1 MATAFEEFK
10 YLHTVFTKS
19 IKYIFLM
26 KNINKYYP
34 YLLTFVGFVIVSLV
48 YFYPVLQGKKISQ
61 SDIAQYTGMAKERD
75 DFRKNAGE
83 ESYWTDSAFG
93 GMPTYQLG
101 AHFPYNFIKQVDS
114 VIRFL
119 PRPADYLFLYFF
131 GFFVLLKVLRINT
144 LMAFFG
150 ALAFGFSTY
159 FIILLGVGHNAKA
172 HAIAYM
178 PMVIAGVL
186 LVFRKRYIAGGLLTL
201 VAAALEI
208 NANHIQMTY
217 YLFILLLIIAV
228 YFIIDIVKNKD
239 FKHLAYAAGIF
250 IVTALLAVG
259 MNATNLMATAEYAK
273 FSTRSDS
280 DLTFNP
286 DGSPKE
292 SANAMSYEYIT
303 EYSYGIGE
311 SLNLIAPRLFGGS
324 SGHEKLGKD
333 SNIVEYLQTL
343 QVGEGQYLSQEQA
356 MEFAQGGVVTYWGDQ
371 TIVAAP
377 AYIGAV
383 VFFFFILALFA
394 DERKLKYAFLAGA
407 IVSLVLSW
415 GKYFPSITNFFI
427 DYVPMYNK
435 FRAVASI
442 QVLLELCIP
451 ALALMGLYAFF
462 KLDKQKQWQSLWKSG
477 AISLG
482 LIVLLLMFKSSF
494 NFSGPR
500 DSNYAQQLGQ
510 GFIDALKEDR
520 KDMYSSDLMRSGFFI
535 LAAAAALWLYIKD
548 KLARNTAIV
557 LTGLLMVSDLY
568 LVDRNYVNS
577 ESFVSAREADIPF
590 MASAAD
596 EQILQDDSHYR
607 VFDMDNH
614 MNGAQASYFH
624 NSIGG
629 YHAAKPQKMQQ
640 LFDYQIAKSPMNIEV
655 LNMLNVKYVLQRNQE
670 GQIIPIPNN
679 TANGNAWFVSSVV
692 AVSSPD
698 QEMKA
703 LNKLDTKREVVINK
717 SKFADAAVKTSYSVD
732 STATIKLDEYKP
744 NKITYTSQNSNEG
757 LAVFSEVYYA
767 NGWNAYIDGKLVP
780 HFEADYMLRALK
792 IPAGNHEIVFSF
804 DPEVVKT
811 GSTVAL
817 VSFIIMLLLL
827 GGGIFYETRAGKR
840 SEDLKNSEPN
850 A

>member
-1 MATAFEEFK
+1 
-10 YLHTVFTKS
+10 
-19 IKYIFLM
+19 M
-26 KNINKYYP
+26 KNINKLYP
-34 YLLTFVGFVIVSLV
+34 YLLTILGFVVISLV

-75 DFRKNAGE
+75 DFRKNTGE

-101 AHFPYNFIKQVDS
+101 AHYPYNFIKAVDGA
-114 VIRFL
+114 IRFL

-131 GFFVLLKVLRINT
+131 GFFILLKVLRINT
-144 LMAFFG
+144 LMSFFG

-178 PMVIAGVL
+178 PMVVAGVL
-186 LVFRKRYIAGGLLTL
+186 LVFRKRYVAGGLLTL

-217 YLFILLLIIAV
+217 YLFILLLVIGV
-228 YFIIDIVKNKD
+228 YYLIEIVKNKD
-239 FKHLAYAAGIF
+239 YKHLAVSVGLFMGA
-250 IVTALLAVG
+250 ALLAVG

-280 DLTFNP
+280 QLTYNP

-292 SANAMSYEYIT
+292 NSNAMSYEYIT

-311 SLNLIAPRLFGGS
+311 SLNLIAPRLYGGS

-333 SNIVEYLQTL
+333 SHVVEYLQTL

-356 MEFAQGGVVTYWGDQ
+356 MEFAQGGIVTYWGDQ

-383 VFFFFILALFA
+383 VFFLFVLALFV
-394 DERKLKYAFLAGA
+394 DDRKLKYAFLAGA
-407 IVSLVLSW
+407 ILSLVLSW
-415 GKYFPSITNFFI
+415 GKYFPALTKFFI

-435 FRAVASI
+435 FRAVSSI
-442 QVLLELCIP
+442 QVVLELCIP
-451 ALALMGLYAFF
+451 ALAIMGLYAFF
-462 KLDKQKQWQSLWKSG
+462 KSDKAKQWDSLWKSG
-477 AISLG
+477 AVSVGI
-482 LIVLLLMFKSSF
+482 IALLLLIKGSF
-494 NFSGPR
+494 DFSGPR
-500 DSNYAQQLGQ
+500 DSTYTQQLGQ

-520 KDMYSSDLMRSGFFI
+520 KDMYSSDLFRSAFFI
-535 LAAAAALWLYIKD
+535 LAVAAVLWLYTQE
-548 KLARNTAIV
+548 KLAQTTAII
-557 LTGLLMVSDLY
+557 LAGLLMVADLFI
-568 LVDRNYVNS
+568 VDKNYVNS
-577 ESFVSAREADIPF
+577 ESFVSAREADVPF
-590 MASAAD
+590 NATPAD

-640 LFDYQIAKSPMNIEV
+640 LFDYQIAKSPMNIKV
-655 LNMLNVKYVLQRNQE
+655 LDMLNVKYVLQRDEQ
-670 GQIIPIPNN
+670 GQVVPIPNN
-679 TANGNAWFVSSVV
+679 TANGNAWFVSRIK
-692 AVSSPD
+692 AVNTPD
-698 QEMKA
+698 EEMKA
-703 LNKLDTKREVVINK
+703 LDKLDTKTEAVVNK
-717 SKFADAAVKTSYSVD
+717 TKFADTTAKTTYALD
-732 STATIKLDEYKP
+732 STATIKLDEYRP
-744 NKITYTSQNSNEG
+744 NRISYTSQNKNDG
-757 LAVFSEVYYA
+757 FAVFSEAYYA
-767 NGWNAYIDGKLVP
+767 NGWNAYIDGKVVP
-780 HFEADYMLRALK
+780 HYEADYMLRALK
-792 IPAGNHEIVFSF
+792 IPAGKHIIVFAF
-804 DPEVVKT
+804 EPEVVKT
-811 GSTVAL
+811 GSTIAL
-817 VSFIIMLLLL
+817 VSFIGMLLLL
-827 GGGIFYETRAGKR
+827 GGGIYYENKKYKQQAVK
-840 SEDLKNSEPN
+840 

>member
-1 MATAFEEFK
+1 
-10 YLHTVFTKS
+10 
-19 IKYIFLM
+19 M

-34 YLLTFVGFVIVSLV
+34 QLLAIIGFAVISLI

-101 AHFPYNFIKQVDS
+101 AHYPYNFIKAVDGA
-114 VIRFL
+114 IRFL

-131 GFFVLLKVLRINT
+131 SFFILLKVLRVNT
-144 LMAFFG
+144 LMSFFG

-159 FIILLGVGHNAKA
+159 LIILFGAGHNAKA

-178 PMVIAGVL
+178 PLVIAGVL

-201 VAAALEI
+201 IAAALEI

-217 YLFILLLIIAV
+217 YLFILLLIIGI
-228 YFIIDIVKNKD
+228 YFIIEIVKNKD
-239 FKHLAYAAGIF
+239 YKHLAVSLGLFAGA
-250 IVTALLAVG
+250 ALLAVG

-280 DLTFNP
+280 NLTYNP
-286 DGSPKE
+286 DGSRKE

-311 SLNLIAPRLFGGS
+311 SLNLIAPRLYGGS
-324 SGHEKLGKD
+324 SGREKLDKD
-333 SNIVEYLQTL
+333 SNVVEYLQTL

-356 MEFAQGGVVTYWGDQ
+356 MEFAQNGIVTYWGDQ

-383 VFFFFILALFA
+383 VFFLFVLAMFA
-394 DERKLKYAFLAGA
+394 DERKLKYAFLAGV

-415 GKYFPSITNFFI
+415 GKYFPALTNFFI

-442 QVLLELCIP
+442 QVLLELCMP
-451 ALALMGLYAFF
+451 ALAIMGLYAFF
-462 KLDKQKQWQSLWKSG
+462 KSDKDKQWDSLWKSG
-477 AISLG
+477 AVSLG
-482 LIVLLLMFKSSF
+482 IVALLLIFKSSF
-494 NFSGPR
+494 DFSGPR
-500 DSNYAQQLGQ
+500 DSNYAGQLGQ

-520 KDMYSSDLMRSGFFI
+520 KDMYSSDLFRSAFFI
-535 LAAAAALWLYIKD
+535 LAVAGILWLYTKQ
-548 KLARNTAIV
+548 KLAETTAVV
-557 LTGLLMVSDLY
+557 LAGLLMVADLY
-568 LVDRNYVNS
+568 LVDKNYVNS
-577 ESFVSAREADIPF
+577 ESFVSAREADVPF
-590 MASAAD
+590 RATPAD
-596 EQILQDDSHYR
+596 EQIMQDDSHYR

-624 NSIGG
+624 NSVGG

-640 LFDYQIAKSPMNIEV
+640 VFDYQIAKSPMNIKV
-655 LNMLNVKYVLQRNQE
+655 LDMLNVKYVLQRDEQ
-670 GQIIPIPNN
+670 GQVVPIANN
-679 TANGNAWFVSSVV
+679 TANGNAWFVSSVK
-692 AVSSPD
+692 AVNTPD
-698 QEMKA
+698 EEMKA
-703 LNKLDTKREVVINK
+703 LDKLDTKHVAVVNK
-717 SKFADAAVKTSYSVD
+717 TKFADAAAKTTFAVD
-732 STATIKLDEYKP
+732 STATIKLDEYRP
-744 NKITYTSQNSNEG
+744 NKLTYTSQNSNEG

-792 IPAGNHEIVFSF
+792 VPAGKHTIVFTF
-804 DPEVVKT
+804 EPQVIKT
-811 GSTVAL
+811 GSTIAL
-817 VSFIIMLLLL
+817 VSFIVMLLLL
-827 GGGIFYETRAGKR
+827 GGGVYYESKSKKQKAI
-840 SEDLKNSEPN
+840 L
-850 A
+850 

>member
-1 MATAFEEFK
+1 
-10 YLHTVFTKS
+10 
-19 IKYIFLM
+19 M
-26 KNINKYYP
+26 KNISKLYP
-34 YLLTFVGFVIVSLV
+34 QLLAVIGFVVVSLI

-75 DFRKNAGE
+75 DFRKNTGE

-101 AHFPYNFIKQVDS
+101 AHYPYNFIKAVDGA
-114 VIRFL
+114 IRFL

-131 GFFVLLKVLRINT
+131 GFFILLKVLRVNT
-144 LMAFFG
+144 LMSFFG

-159 FIILLGVGHNAKA
+159 FIILFGAGHNAKA

-186 LVFRKRYIAGGLLTL
+186 LVFKKRYVTGGLLTL
-201 VAAALEI
+201 IASALEI

-217 YLFILLLIIAV
+217 YLFILLLVIGI
-228 YFIIDIVKNKD
+228 YFIIEIVKNKD
-239 FKHLAYAAGIF
+239 YKHLAVSVGLF
-250 IVTALLAVG
+250 IGAALLAVG

-280 DLTFNP
+280 DLTYNP
-286 DGSPKE
+286 DGSRKE
-292 SANAMSYEYIT
+292 STNAMSYEYIT

-311 SLNLIAPRLFGGS
+311 SLNLIAPRLYGGS
-324 SGHEKLGKD
+324 SGREKLDKD
-333 SNIVEYLQTL
+333 SHVVEYLQTL

-356 MEFAQGGVVTYWGDQ
+356 MEFAENGIVTYWGDQ

-383 VFFFFILALFA
+383 VFFLFILALFIE
-394 DERKLKYAFLAGA
+394 DSKLKYAFLAV
-407 IVSLVLSW
+407 IILSLLLSW
-415 GKYFPSITNFFI
+415 GKYFPALTNFFI

-451 ALALMGLYAFF
+451 ALAVMGLYSFF
-462 KLDKQKQWQSLWKSG
+462 KSDKDRQWDSLWKSAAVSVG
-477 AISLG
+477 
-482 LIVLLLMFKSSF
+482 VLALLMIFKNSF
-494 NFSGPR
+494 DFSGPR

-520 KDMYSSDLMRSGFFI
+520 KDMYSSDIWRSGFFI
-535 LAAAAALWLYIKD
+535 LALAGVLWLYIKQ
-548 KLARNTAIV
+548 KLAQTTAVV
-557 LTGLLMVSDLY
+557 LAGVLMVADLF
-568 LVDRNYVNS
+568 LIDKNYVNTD
-577 ESFVSAREADIPF
+577 SFLSAREVDIPF
-590 MASAAD
+590 RATPAD
-596 EQILQDDSHYR
+596 EQIMKDDSHFR

-640 LFDYQIAKSPMNIEV
+640 LFDYQIAKSPMNIKV
-655 LNMLNVKYVLQRNQE
+655 LDMLNVKYVLQRDEQ
-670 GQIIPIPNN
+670 GQVVPIVNN
-679 TANGNAWFVSSVV
+679 TANGNAWFVSRVKAV
-692 AVSSPD
+692 ATPNE
-698 QEMKA
+698 EMKA
-703 LNKLDTKREVVINK
+703 LDKLDTKHEAVINK
-717 SKFADAAVKTSYSVD
+717 TKFPDAASKTTFVAD
-732 STATIKLDEYKP
+732 STATIKLDEYMP
-744 NKITYTSQNSNEG
+744 NKLTYTSQNSNEG

-792 IPAGNHEIVFSF
+792 VPAGKHTIVFTF
-804 DPEVVKT
+804 EPQVVKT
-811 GSTVAL
+811 GSTIAL
-817 VSFIIMLLLL
+817 ASFVVMLLLL
-827 GGGIFYETRAGKR
+827 GGGIYYESKKKKQAEIK
-840 SEDLKNSEPN
+840 

>member
-1 MATAFEEFK
+1 
-10 YLHTVFTKS
+10 
-19 IKYIFLM
+19 M
-26 KNINKYYP
+26 KNISKLYP
-34 YLLTFVGFVIVSLV
+34 YLLAIIGFVVVSLI

-75 DFRKNAGE
+75 DFRKQTGE

-101 AHFPYNFIKQVDS
+101 AHYPYNFIKAVDG

-131 GFFVLLKVLRINT
+131 GFFVLLKSLRINT

-178 PMVIAGVL
+178 PMVIAGVI

-201 VAAALEI
+201 IASALEI

-217 YLFILLLIIAV
+217 YLFILLVILGI
-228 YFIIDIVKNKD
+228 YFIIDIVKNKEY
-239 FKHLAYAAGIF
+239 KHLGISLAIF
-250 IVTALLAVG
+250 FGAALLAVG

-280 DLTFNP
+280 NLSFNP

-292 SANAMSYEYIT
+292 DKNAMSYEYIT

-311 SLNLIAPRLFGGS
+311 SFDLIAPRLYGGS

-333 SNIVEYLQTL
+333 SHVVEYLQTL
-343 QVGEGQYLSQEQA
+343 QVGEGQYLSPEQA
-356 MEFAQGGVVTYWGDQ
+356 LEFAQQGVVTYWGDQ

-383 VFFFFILALFA
+383 VFFLFVLALFA
-394 DERKLKYAFLAGA
+394 EDNKIKYAFLAGSIIA
-407 IVSLVLSW
+407 LLLSW
-415 GKYFPSITNFFI
+415 GKYFEVLTKFFI

-435 FRAVASI
+435 FRAVSSI

-451 ALALMGLYAFF
+451 ALAVMGLYAFF
-462 KLDKQKQWQSLWKSG
+462 KSDKTKQWSVLWKSAAVSVG
-477 AISLG
+477 VLV
-482 LIVLLLMFKSSF
+482 VLLLFKGSF
-494 NFSGPR
+494 DFSGPR
-500 DSNYAQQLGQ
+500 DANYTQQLGQ
-510 GFIDALKEDR
+510 GFIDALRQDR
-520 KDMYSSDLMRSGFFI
+520 MDMYTNDLLRSGFFI
-535 LAAAAALWLYIKD
+535 LAVALVLWLYIKD
-548 KLARNTAIV
+548 KLAQTTAIIAAGV
-557 LTGLLMVSDLY
+557 LMVADLY
-568 LVDRNYVNS
+568 IVDKNYVNS
-577 ESFVSAREADIPF
+577 ESFVSAREADVPF
-590 MASAAD
+590 EASQAD
-596 EQILQDDSHYR
+596 QQIAQDDSHYR

-640 LFDYQIAKSPMNIEV
+640 LFDYQIAQRPMNIGV
-655 LNMLNVKYVLQRNQE
+655 LDMLNVKYVLQRNEE
-670 GQIIPIPNN
+670 GQVIPIPNN
-679 TANGNAWFVSSVV
+679 TANGNAWFVSRVK
-692 AVSSPD
+692 AVSTPD
-698 QEMKA
+698 EEMKA
-703 LNKLDTKREVVINK
+703 INKLDTKHEAVINK
-717 SKFADAAVKTSYSVD
+717 TKFPDAATKTTYVAD
-732 STATIKLDEYKP
+732 STATIKLDEYRP
-744 NKITYTSQNSNEG
+744 NKITYTSNNKNDG
-757 LAVFSEVYYA
+757 LAIFSEVYYS

-780 HFEADYMLRALK
+780 HFEADYMLRGLQ
-792 IPAGNHEIVFSF
+792 IPAGKHTIIFTFE
-804 DPEVVKT
+804 PQVVKT
-811 GSTVAL
+811 GSTIAL
-817 VSFIIMLLLL
+817 VSFIGMLLLL
-827 GGGIFYETRAGKR
+827 GAGIYYETK
-840 SEDLKNSEPN
+840 KNKQPVK